1 VPTILL
7 WYSNSMIGHL
17 KARVLGYIEQPIAD
31 EGYEIAELVLSQYRH
46 KFTLRL
52 YLYSRGGVKLDE
64 CARLS
69 RLVGEIFDGTD
80 LFADGYTL
88 EISSLGLDRPLTT
101 QKDFEYRI
109 GEEVRVEFV
118 DRKRKHE
125 TGRIVS
131 VDDSRVTL
139 NNGKSDVII
148 ELADIVR
155 AKIIF

>member
-1 VPTILL
+1 
-7 WYSNSMIGHL
+7 MIGHL
-17 KARVLGYIEQPIAD
+17 KAKVLGYIERPLAE

-52 YLYSRGGVKLDE
+52 YLYSKGGVTLDE

-69 RLVGEIFDGTD
+69 RLVGEKLEGTN

-88 EISSLGLDRPLTT
+88 EISSPGLDRPPTT
-101 QKDFEYRI
+101 AKDFAYRA
-109 GEEVRVEFV
+109 GEEVRVEYV
-118 DRKRKHE
+118 DGKRKQE

-131 VDDSRVTL
+131 VDGTRL
-139 NNGKSDVII
+139 IFNNGKEDLTID
-148 ELADIVR
+148 LAEILR

>member
-1 VPTILL
+1 
-7 WYSNSMIGHL
+7 MIEHL
-17 KARVLGYIEQPIAD
+17 KARVLGYIEQPLAE

-52 YLYSRGGVKLDE
+52 YLYAKGGVRLDE

-69 RLVGEIFDGTD
+69 RLVGAIFEEID

-88 EISSLGLDRPLTT
+88 EISSPGLDRPLTT
-101 QKDFEYRI
+101 VRDFEYRV

-118 DRKRKHE
+118 DRKRKIE

-131 VDDSRVTL
+131 VDSARLTL
-139 NNGKSDVII
+139 NNGKTDVLIDF
-148 ELADIVR
+148 ADIVR